1 MLSLVFATNNS
12 HKLQEVRQILADVAK
27 VVSLAEIGCHED
39 VPEKGLTLEAN
50 ALQKA
55 QFVAT
60 KYGVYCFAD
69 DTGLEVEALN
79 MRPGVFSARYA
90 GDDKKSEKN
99 IEKLLQEL
107 QPYENKKAR
116 FRTVIALV
124 SNRGNYLFEG
134 VINGHIIAEKR
145 GSSGFGYD
153 PVFIPEHHTQSFAEM
168 SENKKNA
175 ISHRAMAVKKLL
187 QFLQDVDEIK

>member
-1 MLSLVFATNNS
+1 MISLVFATNNS
-12 HKLQEVRQILADVAK
+12 HKLREVRDILSGVAD
-27 VVSLAEIGCHED
+27 VVSLAEIGCYDD
-39 VPEKGLTLEAN
+39 VPETGFTLEAN

-55 QFVAT
+55 QFVAA

-90 GDDKKSEKN
+90 GDDKNPDKN

-107 QPYENKKAR
+107 FPFENKKAR

-124 SNRGNYLFEG
+124 NNQGDFLFEG
-134 VINGHIIAEKR
+134 IINGHIISEKR

-153 PVFIPEHHTQSFAEM
+153 PVFIPEGNTLSFAEM
-168 SENKKNA
+168 SENEKNA

>member
-39 VPEKGLTLEAN
+39 VPETGLTLEAN

-60 KYGVYCFAD
+60 KYGVHCFAD
-69 DTGLEVEALN
+69 DTGLEVEALD

-168 SENKKNA
+168 SENEKNA